1 MLRSLTLALLMA
13 VPALGIAQDKKPEKA
28 DDKKPEKAEKFD
40 AAKLVGEW
48 KITDGMKAGEKI
60 ADDAGKGAVTITKDK
75 ISLKSM
81 DMSFVFA
88 YKIDDKKDPIAV
100 DMEMLEPEGF
110 KGAKALGIVKLDGD
124 KFTLCYNPTMG
135 GARPTKFDSTKD
147 NGNFMFVHTKA
158 KKDDKP
164 DEKKPE
170 KKDK

>member
-40 AAKLVGEW
+40 AAKLVGDW

-88 YKIDDKKDPIAV
+88 YKIDDKKDPVALSPVRVCHRDCKGDDQTKHV
-100 DMEMLEPEGF
+100 DAESERQDHVP
-110 KGAKALGIVKLDGD
+110 A
-124 KFTLCYNPTMG
+124 
-135 GARPTKFDSTKD
+135 
-147 NGNFMFVHTKA
+147 
-158 KKDDKP
+158 
-164 DEKKPE
+164 
-170 KKDK
+170 